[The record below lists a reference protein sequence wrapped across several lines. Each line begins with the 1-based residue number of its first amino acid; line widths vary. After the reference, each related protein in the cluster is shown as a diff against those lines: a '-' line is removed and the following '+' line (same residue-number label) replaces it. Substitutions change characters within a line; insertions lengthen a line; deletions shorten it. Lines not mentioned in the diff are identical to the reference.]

1 MKIDL
6 HVHSHYSDGSLSIQ
20 EIVET
25 AKSENITHLS
35 IVDHDTIAHIPTAR
49 KMGEQAGIAMI
60 PGIEISA
67 YDFDRKRKVHILG
80 YNFDDDGS
88 HIQTLCQPLLKRRH
102 EHSLWQLKQIKTAG
116 YLIDERKMKE
126 SIGPDGIL
134 YKQHM
139 MNGIINASYDS
150 AEYQKIYRHLFKGK
164 GICAGDILYVDAK
177 EAVAAIKADGGQA
190 VLAHPG
196 QLDSF
201 EMIEELVKCGL
212 DGIERNHYDHSLK
225 DVIKVERYAKEY
237 GLFMTGGS
245 DFHGDFGKEIQI
257 GNIICPTNDIEPL
270 LTRYNHC
277 KNSLNSM

>member
-6 HVHSHYSDGSLSIQ
+6 HVHSHYSDGSFSIQ
-20 EIVET
+20 EIMER
-25 AKSENITHLS
+25 AKIENITHLS
-35 IVDHDTIAHIPTAR
+35 IVDHDTTGHIATAM
-49 KMGEQAGIAMI
+49 KAGEQAGIVMI

-67 YDFDRKRKVHILG
+67 YDFSRKRKVHILG
-80 YNFDDDGS
+80 YNFDDAS
-88 HIQTLCQPLLKRRH
+88 NIQTLCQPLLKRRH

-139 MNGIINASYDS
+139 MNGLINASYDS
-150 AEYQKIYRHLFKGK
+150 VEYQKIYRHLFKGK

-177 EAVAAIKADGGQA
+177 EAVTAIKADGGQA

-196 QLDSF
+196 QLDSY
-201 EMIEELVKCGL
+201 EIIEELVRYGL
-212 DGIERNHYDHSLK
+212 DGIERNHYDHTQK
-225 DVIKVERYAKEY
+225 DVIKVEQYAKEY
-237 GLFMTGGS
+237 DLLMTGGS
-245 DFHGDFGKEIQI
+245 DFHGKFGKAIQI
-257 GNIICPTNDIEPL
+257 GDITCPTTHIEQL
-270 LTRYNHC
+270 LTRYNNC